1 MLCKYVLTVAGV
13 SYDIPISC
21 LRNWDDIKYSLKRS
35 ELAGV
40 VRTFTSKFEFI
51 DLAYD
56 LLLEEYLKNEFN
68 SNASVTVLG
77 IDNNHIYSNELFTCQ
92 LDFSTFSHDGY
103 VVSINSI
110 DDSIDSLLKARKST
124 QYEIP
129 VSEIKSDKVL
139 SYDRIS
145 IFNSVKYSL

>member
-103 VVSINSI
+103 VLNY
-110 DDSIDSLLKARKST
+110 LAPN
-124 QYEIP
+124 QH
-129 VSEIKSDKVL
+129 
-139 SYDRIS
+139 
-145 IFNSVKYSL
+145 